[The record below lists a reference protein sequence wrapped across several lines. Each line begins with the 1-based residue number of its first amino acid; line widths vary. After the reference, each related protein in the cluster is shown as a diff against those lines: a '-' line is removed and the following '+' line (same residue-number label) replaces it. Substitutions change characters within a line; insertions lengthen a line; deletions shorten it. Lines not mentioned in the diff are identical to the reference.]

1 MKQIFYFDKKI
12 SNNQIK
18 KNVGLDYYSEIKLNN
33 SNLGNIVKNQ
43 KGLSFVNIKK
53 LSEIETERDV
63 IVITSNLF
71 YSHKKTYDLFL
82 NRLHSIVIDSFWGDK
97 KSFIFK
103 GNITTLINLI
113 NDYDSNLNLLKQTY
127 PNCFY
132 NLESIVQ
139 FKRLL
144 SQNHDTRYFNDIKKT
159 GEIITKTSKDKIK
172 LKSEY
177 DFLNN
182 IPNVLKDYYAEVF
195 SFKESNTSSEYKM
208 RAYDM
213 LDLSYQSINNNLNKE
228 DFLNFFNIIESF
240 IRDSIVTNKYSK
252 DSQFD
257 AIILKNSDRMN
268 LLKKLSFYNELN
280 NFIINHKGISINEH
294 YSNITKYLN
303 KFKSKILKPNFI
315 FSHGDLCFSNILF
328 DKKTCNI
335 KLIDP
340 RGYTDYGLRTPYYDV
355 AKLSHSFLG
364 FYDLIIN
371 DISAI
376 HFDENMN
383 ARLKFDDNLVL
394 INLPNMIFDMCNKL
408 NLDYKIVRLIESSLF
423 LSMLP
428 LHSENKKKVFNLALR
443 SVEIFQQIDNF
454 DL

>member
-1 MKQIFYFDKKI
+1 M
-12 SNNQIK
+12 
-18 KNVGLDYYSEIKLNN
+18 N
-33 SNLGNIVKNQ
+33 S
-43 KGLSFVNIKK
+43 
-53 LSEIETERDV
+53 
-63 IVITSNLF
+63 
-71 YSHKKTYDLFL
+71 
-82 NRLHSIVIDSFWGDK
+82 
-97 KSFIFK
+97 
-103 GNITTLINLI
+103 
-113 NDYDSNLNLLKQTY
+113 
-127 PNCFY
+127 
-132 NLESIVQ
+132 
-139 FKRLL
+139 
-144 SQNHDTRYFNDIKKT
+144 
-159 GEIITKTSKDKIK
+159 
-172 LKSEY
+172 
-177 DFLNN
+177 
-182 IPNVLKDYYAEVF
+182 
-195 SFKESNTSSEYKM
+195 
-208 RAYDM
+208 
-213 LDLSYQSINNNLNKE
+213 
-228 DFLNFFNIIESF
+228 
-240 IRDSIVTNKYSK
+240 
-252 DSQFD
+252 
-257 AIILKNSDRMN
+257 
-268 LLKKLSFYNELN
+268 LKKLSFYNELN

-376 HFDENMN
+376 HFDKNMN

-394 INLPNMIFDMCNKL
+394 INLPNLILDMCNKL

-443 SVEIFQQIDNF
+443 SVEIFQQIDNS